1 MKGEHHASYR
11 DTLVGNPV
19 GTSRNL
25 LAQTQATASPHSF
38 GIGLG
43 YGDNDGE
50 FHGTT
55 VNGVRIPGFSV
66 SDSGSTLVMNYLY
79 RKGSGG
85 FNLGLNQY
93 SDATAIDTLGLYF
106 KETDDFTVFGGGGI
120 SSLMVDDDSVS
131 GISIEGQT
139 HTGFKLVGGLL
150 WDIPS
155 GYELRLQLEYFD
167 YGKEDYPATVGNIRV
182 ALPISASGFG
192 INLGVQF

>member
-1 MKGEHHASYR
+1 MRVTAILLLATLSALPAS
-11 DTLVGNPV
+11 
-19 GTSRNL
+19 L
-25 LAQTQATASPHSF
+25 LAQTQATAGSHSF

-43 YGDNDGE
+43 YGDDDAE

-55 VNGVRIPGFSV
+55 VNGIRIPGFSV
-66 SDSGSTLVMNYLY
+66 SDSGSTVVMNYLY

-155 GYELRLQLEYFD
+155 GYKLRLQLEYFD
-167 YGKEDYPATVGNIRV
+167 YGKEDYPTTVGGIRV
-182 ALPISASGFG
+182 TLPISASGFG